1 MKLRKRTAAL
11 VRRTAATVLALWL
24 LAPAGCRSDGD
35 GVFEADVSRG
45 ERAAL
50 EEIAAGWRI
59 IPLATSDT
67 VCPIGEVQ
75 TMKCCDGLVLLQE
88 QRTRR
93 ILAFEEGRFTGELA
107 RAGRGPEEYGE
118 IGTFTYDAVHD
129 RILLFDRN
137 TRTLKGYART
147 TGRLEQSLT
156 LDFYVAALEHVAG
169 SRFLALRETGAP
181 GSDDAVA
188 LLLDLHDGSV
198 AARLPLTPVQSDL
211 LTDMAI
217 TREGEGSLL
226 LALPGAENRIYRVD
240 STGFTLLAR
249 VGFGRAGAERRF
261 WEGQCD
267 NPFYLAEWL
276 ESGAPAAIA
285 PSYCQLRDGRML
297 LWYVSRYG
305 SAREARPG
313 LSLLL
318 ADTTAQRAVAEL
330 VIEGVAGTIQPLCA
344 AEGHYFTLIHPG
356 DITDAGRSPLAGE
369 LAAAAARNS
378 DADNPLL
385 VVFKL

>member
-59 IPLATSDT
+59 IPLATPDT
-67 VCPIGEVQ
+67 VRPIGEVQ
-75 TMKCCDGLVLLQE
+75 TMKCCDVLVLLQE

-147 TGRLEQSLT
+147 VRPAHRHGHHARRGR
-156 LDFYVAALEHVAG
+156 G
-169 SRFLALRETGAP
+169 SASG
-181 GSDDAVA
+181 
-188 LLLDLHDGSV
+188 
-198 AARLPLTPVQSDL
+198 AAR
-211 LTDMAI
+211 
-217 TREGEGSLL
+217 
-226 LALPGAENRIYRVD
+226 
-240 STGFTLLAR
+240 
-249 VGFGRAGAERRF
+249 GRKPHR
-261 WEGQCD
+261 
-267 NPFYLAEWL
+267 
-276 ESGAPAAIA
+276 
-285 PSYCQLRDGRML
+285 
-297 LWYVSRYG
+297 
-305 SAREARPG
+305 
-313 LSLLL
+313 
-318 ADTTAQRAVAEL
+318 
-330 VIEGVAGTIQPLCA
+330 
-344 AEGHYFTLIHPG
+344 
-356 DITDAGRSPLAGE
+356 
-369 LAAAAARNS
+369 
-378 DADNPLL
+378 
-385 VVFKL
+385 

>member
-1 MKLRKRTAAL
+1 
-11 VRRTAATVLALWL
+11 
-24 LAPAGCRSDGD
+24 
-35 GVFEADVSRG
+35 
-45 ERAAL
+45 
-50 EEIAAGWRI
+50 
-59 IPLATSDT
+59 
-67 VCPIGEVQ
+67 
-75 TMKCCDGLVLLQE
+75 
-88 QRTRR
+88 
-93 ILAFEEGRFTGELA
+93 
-107 RAGRGPEEYGE
+107 
-118 IGTFTYDAVHD
+118 
-129 RILLFDRN
+129 
-137 TRTLKGYART
+137 
-147 TGRLEQSLT
+147 
-156 LDFYVAALEHVAG
+156 
-169 SRFLALRETGAP
+169 
-181 GSDDAVA
+181 
-188 LLLDLHDGSV
+188 
-198 AARLPLTPVQSDL
+198 
-211 LTDMAI
+211 MAI
-217 TREGEGSLL
+217 TREGEGCLL

-369 LAAAAARNS
+369 LAAAAARKEYDEEEKWLAS
-378 DADNPLL
+378 LC
-385 VVFKL
+385 K